1 MENEFD
7 NVMRKR
13 TDADLFKI
21 LNGPPDDY
29 QPAAMDAARIEFKR
43 RNLSETA
50 IVSIKQEI
58 KREELIEAAE
68 LETNSKMPLDA
79 FSKISALLFPFRG
92 FWMASFYESAGYHT
106 QANDYKKWRLSGI
119 GFYALLFLL
128 TYLYNKLTK

>member
-79 FSKISALLFPFRG
+79 FSKISALLFPFR
-92 FWMASFYESAGYHT
+92 ASFYESAGYHT
-106 QANDYKKWRLSGI
+106 QANDYKKWRLYGI
-119 GFYALLFLL
+119 GFYHFFF
-128 TYLYNKLTK
+128 Y